1 MTDKNQE
8 LATPEGL
15 EKLQQELAYLTET
28 RRKEVADRIRQ
39 AREFGDISENS
50 EYDEAKN
57 EQGLLERRIGELQRR
72 VRNVKVVDPSEVEE
86 DAVDLGT
93 RVTLRVVGR
102 KGQER
107 TFQIVGANESD
118 PTSGKLSHA
127 SPVGRAVLK
136 RKVGE
141 KVMVSTP
148 AARRSTRSSTSRRPV
163 RAPGAHGPLLPD
175 SNHRTQLEYRM
186 SETGRSTGIHIPGW
200 ADRVAD
206 SLGAGPHVVVS
217 GISVSGNIHAGNLR
231 EVLVAEAV
239 ANALRQRGE
248 EVRFIFHADTIDPLR
263 KIAPGVPESYEQ
275 YIGHSLSHI
284 PDPEGCHV
292 SYAEHFLVP
301 FEEALRE
308 MEMDIEV
315 LRSHELYERGVYTG
329 VTSEAIEHTDELREI
344 LQDVTNRKMPEH
356 WSPYLPRAAS
366 GKLTGM
372 RVLEHL
378 PEQTSVVF
386 ADEDGWQDSADYSR
400 GEGKL
405 GWRVE
410 LAARW
415 KALGVTFEP
424 FGKDHTSRGG
434 STDTADRMSREVF
447 HYPVPGRYEYE
458 WIGLKGR
465 GDMSSSRGIVLL
477 PEDLLRIMPPA
488 PSGASSSDATPPV
501 ASISTWRAAS
511 RALWT
516 NTVQRPAS
524 PTSPSPISSPSPR
537 P

>member
-1 MTDKNQE
+1 
-8 LATPEGL
+8 
-15 EKLQQELAYLTET
+15 
-28 RRKEVADRIRQ
+28 
-39 AREFGDISENS
+39 
-50 EYDEAKN
+50 
-57 EQGLLERRIGELQRR
+57 
-72 VRNVKVVDPSEVEE
+72 
-86 DAVDLGT
+86 
-93 RVTLRVVGR
+93 
-102 KGQER
+102 
-107 TFQIVGANESD
+107 
-118 PTSGKLSHA
+118 
-127 SPVGRAVLK
+127 
-136 RKVGE
+136 
-141 KVMVSTP
+141 
-148 AARRSTRSSTSRRPV
+148 
-163 RAPGAHGPLLPD
+163 
-175 SNHRTQLEYRM
+175 M

-200 ADRVAD
+200 AERVAD

-263 KIAPGVPESYEQ
+263 KIAPGIPQSYEEF
-275 YIGHSLSHI
+275 IGHSLSHI

-301 FEEALRE
+301 FEEALLE
-308 MEMDIEV
+308 MGMDIEV
-315 LRSHELYERGVYTG
+315 LRSHDLYERGVYTD
-329 VTSEAIEHTDELREI
+329 VTREAIEHTDGLREI
-344 LQDVTNRKMPEH
+344 LQEVTNRKMPEH
-356 WSPYLPRAAS
+356 WSPYLPRASS
-366 GKLTGM
+366 GKLIGR

-386 ADEDGWQDSADYSR
+386 ADEDGFEEAANYSK

-415 KALGVTFEP
+415 KALGITFEP

-434 STDTADRMSREVF
+434 STDTADRMSSEVF

-477 PEDLLRIMPPA
+477 PKDLLRIMPPGAVRRIILGRDPARRFDIDLEGGFPRFMDEYRAEAGEPYVPFTHLVTVAQTVGEDPDAAAEMLRRGGYGEAARDTDKLAQDLYYARNWAAEWA
-488 PSGASSSDATPPV
+488 PESMRLGLLDQAESEEAAAGLDDEQRAYLREVSGKLQAEMDGEAVQDVLYSTAIERGLKPKRAFAAVYRVLLGKSSGPKAGPFIAGLTLDQARERLSV
-501 ASISTWRAAS
+501 
-511 RALWT
+511 
-516 NTVQRPAS
+516 
-524 PTSPSPISSPSPR
+524 
-537 P
+537 

>member
-1 MTDKNQE
+1 
-8 LATPEGL
+8 
-15 EKLQQELAYLTET
+15 
-28 RRKEVADRIRQ
+28 
-39 AREFGDISENS
+39 
-50 EYDEAKN
+50 
-57 EQGLLERRIGELQRR
+57 
-72 VRNVKVVDPSEVEE
+72 
-86 DAVDLGT
+86 
-93 RVTLRVVGR
+93 
-102 KGQER
+102 
-107 TFQIVGANESD
+107 
-118 PTSGKLSHA
+118 
-127 SPVGRAVLK
+127 
-136 RKVGE
+136 
-141 KVMVSTP
+141 
-148 AARRSTRSSTSRRPV
+148 
-163 RAPGAHGPLLPD
+163 
-175 SNHRTQLEYRM
+175 
-186 SETGRSTGIHIPGW
+186 
-200 ADRVAD
+200 RVAD

-308 MEMDIEV
+308 MEMDVEV

-378 PEQTSVVF
+378 SEQTSVVF

-477 PEDLLRIMPPA
+477 PEDLLRIMPPGAVRRIILGRDPARRFDIDLEGGFPRFMDEYRAETGQPYVPFTHLVTVAQTVGVDTDAAAQMLRRGGYEEAIGYGLANDLYYARNWAAEWA
-488 PSGASSSDATPPV
+488 PESMRVGLLDPAESEQAAAALDDEQREYLREVSAKLQAEMDAGAIQDVLYSTAIERGLKPKKAFAAVYRVLLGKTSGPKAGPFIAGLGPDQVSERFSV
-501 ASISTWRAAS
+501 
-511 RALWT
+511 
-516 NTVQRPAS
+516 
-524 PTSPSPISSPSPR
+524 
-537 P
+537 

>member
-1 MTDKNQE
+1 MEHHVN
-8 LATPEGL
+8 
-15 EKLQQELAYLTET
+15 ET
-28 RRKEVADRIRQ
+28 SIR
-39 AREFGDISENS
+39 
-50 EYDEAKN
+50 
-57 EQGLLERRIGELQRR
+57 
-72 VRNVKVVDPSEVEE
+72 
-86 DAVDLGT
+86 
-93 RVTLRVVGR
+93 
-102 KGQER
+102 
-107 TFQIVGANESD
+107 
-118 PTSGKLSHA
+118 
-127 SPVGRAVLK
+127 
-136 RKVGE
+136 
-141 KVMVSTP
+141 
-148 AARRSTRSSTSRRPV
+148 
-163 RAPGAHGPLLPD
+163 
-175 SNHRTQLEYRM
+175 
-186 SETGRSTGIHIPGW
+186 IPGW
-200 ADRVAD
+200 AERVAD
-206 SLGAGPHVVVS
+206 SLGPGPHVVVS

-263 KIAPGVPESYEQ
+263 KLAPGIPESYEE

-315 LRSHELYERGVYTG
+315 VRSHELYERGVYTE
-329 VTSEAIEHTDELREI
+329 VTREAIERTDELRGI
-344 LQDVTNRKMPEH
+344 LQEVTNRKMPEH
-356 WSPYLPRAAS
+356 WSPYLPRASS
-366 GKLTGM
+366 GRLTGM

-386 ADEDGWQDSADYSR
+386 ADEDGFEEAASYSK

-477 PEDLLRIMPPA
+477 PKDLLEIMPPDAVRRIILGRDPARRFDIDLEGGFPRFMDEYRAESGEPYVPFAHLVTVAQTVGENLDAAAQMLRRGGYGDAALDTDKLARDLYYARNWAQEWA
-488 PSGASSSDATPPV
+488 PESMRLGLLDPAGSGKMAARLDDEQREYLREVSGRLRAEMDGEAVQDVLYATAIERGLKPKRAFSAVYKVLLGKTSGPKAGPFIAGLTLDQVRERFPV
-501 ASISTWRAAS
+501 
-511 RALWT
+511 
-516 NTVQRPAS
+516 
-524 PTSPSPISSPSPR
+524 
-537 P
+537 

>member
-1 MTDKNQE
+1 MN
-8 LATPEGL
+8 
-15 EKLQQELAYLTET
+15 
-28 RRKEVADRIRQ
+28 
-39 AREFGDISENS
+39 
-50 EYDEAKN
+50 
-57 EQGLLERRIGELQRR
+57 
-72 VRNVKVVDPSEVEE
+72 
-86 DAVDLGT
+86 
-93 RVTLRVVGR
+93 
-102 KGQER
+102 
-107 TFQIVGANESD
+107 
-118 PTSGKLSHA
+118 
-127 SPVGRAVLK
+127 
-136 RKVGE
+136 
-141 KVMVSTP
+141 
-148 AARRSTRSSTSRRPV
+148 
-163 RAPGAHGPLLPD
+163 
-175 SNHRTQLEYRM
+175 
-186 SETGRSTGIHIPGW
+186 ETGIRIPVW
-200 ADRVAD
+200 AERVAET
-206 SLGAGPHVVVS
+206 LGEGPHVVVS

-239 ANALRQRGE
+239 ANALRRRGE

-263 KIAPGVPESYEQ
+263 KIAPGIPQSYEE

-315 LRSHELYERGVYTG
+315 LRSHELYERGVYTE
-329 VTSEAIEHTDELREI
+329 VTREAIEHADELREI
-344 LQDVTNRKMPEH
+344 LQEVTNREMPEH
-356 WSPYLPRAAS
+356 WSPYLPRASS

-386 ADEDGWQDSADYSR
+386 ADEDGFEEAADYSK

-434 STDTADRMSREVF
+434 STDTADRMSRRVF
-447 HYPVPGRYEYE
+447 HSQVPGRYEYE

-477 PEDLLRIMPPA
+477 PKDLLEIMPPDA
-488 PSGASSSDATPPV
+488 VRRIILGRDPARRFDIDLEGGFPRFMDEYRAEAGEPYVPFTHLVTVAQTVGNDLEAAAHMLRRGGYGEATSDADRLARDLRYARNWAQDWAPESMRLGLLDP
-501 ASISTWRAAS
+501 AAS
-511 RALWT
+511 EEAAAGLDDEQREYLREVSGKLRAEMDGEA
-516 NTVQRPAS
+516 VQDVLYSTAIGRNLKPKRAFAAVYKVLLGK
-524 PTSPSPISSPSPR
+524 SSGPKAGPFIAGLTLDQVRKRFSV
-537 P
+537 

>member
-1 MTDKNQE
+1 
-8 LATPEGL
+8 
-15 EKLQQELAYLTET
+15 
-28 RRKEVADRIRQ
+28 
-39 AREFGDISENS
+39 
-50 EYDEAKN
+50 
-57 EQGLLERRIGELQRR
+57 
-72 VRNVKVVDPSEVEE
+72 
-86 DAVDLGT
+86 
-93 RVTLRVVGR
+93 
-102 KGQER
+102 
-107 TFQIVGANESD
+107 
-118 PTSGKLSHA
+118 
-127 SPVGRAVLK
+127 
-136 RKVGE
+136 
-141 KVMVSTP
+141 
-148 AARRSTRSSTSRRPV
+148 
-163 RAPGAHGPLLPD
+163 
-175 SNHRTQLEYRM
+175 M

-200 ADRVAD
+200 AERVAD

-263 KIAPGVPESYEQ
+263 KIAPGIPRSYEE

-301 FEEALRE
+301 FEEALAE

-329 VTSEAIEHTDELREI
+329 VTSEAIENTDELREI
-344 LQDVTNRKMPEH
+344 LQDVTNRKMPEN
-356 WSPYLPRAAS
+356 WSPYLPRAGS

-386 ADEDGWQDSADYSR
+386 ADEDGWEDSADYSK

-447 HYPVPGRYEYE
+447 DYPVPGRYEYE

-477 PEDLLRIMPPA
+477 PKDLLRIMPPGAVRRMILGRDPARRFDIDLEGGFPRFMDEYRAETGEPYVPFTHLVTVAQTVGEDTDAAAQMLRRGGTRRRSRTGLADDLSYARNWAAEWA
-488 PSGASSSDATPPV
+488 PESMRLGLLEPCRGGAGGRSARR
-501 ASISTWRAAS
+501 RAA
-511 RALWT
+511 
-516 NTVQRPAS
+516 
-524 PTSPSPISSPSPR
+524 
-537 P
+537 

>member
-1 MTDKNQE
+1 
-8 LATPEGL
+8 
-15 EKLQQELAYLTET
+15 
-28 RRKEVADRIRQ
+28 
-39 AREFGDISENS
+39 
-50 EYDEAKN
+50 
-57 EQGLLERRIGELQRR
+57 
-72 VRNVKVVDPSEVEE
+72 
-86 DAVDLGT
+86 
-93 RVTLRVVGR
+93 
-102 KGQER
+102 
-107 TFQIVGANESD
+107 
-118 PTSGKLSHA
+118 
-127 SPVGRAVLK
+127 
-136 RKVGE
+136 
-141 KVMVSTP
+141 
-148 AARRSTRSSTSRRPV
+148 
-163 RAPGAHGPLLPD
+163 
-175 SNHRTQLEYRM
+175 M
-186 SETGRSTGIHIPGW
+186 SETGRSIGIHVPGW
-200 ADRVAD
+200 AERVAA

-263 KIAPGVPESYEQ
+263 KIAPGIPQSYEEF
-275 YIGHSLSHI
+275 IGHSLSHI

-301 FEEALRE
+301 FEEALLE

-315 LRSHELYERGVYTG
+315 LRSHDLYEDGVYTE
-329 VTSEAIEHTDELREI
+329 VTREAVEHTDELREI
-344 LQDVTNRKMPEH
+344 LQEVTNRKMPEH
-356 WSPYLPRAAS
+356 WSPYLPRASS

-372 RVLEHL
+372 RILEHV

-386 ADEDGWQDSADYSR
+386 ADEDGFEEAANYAR

-434 STDTADRMSREVF
+434 STDTADRMSSEVF
-447 HYPVPGRYEYE
+447 NYPVPGRYEYE

-477 PEDLLRIMPPA
+477 PKDLLEIMPPDAVRRIILGRDPARRFDIDLEGGFPRFMDEYRAEAGEPYVPFTHLVTIAQTFGEDQDAAAEMLRRGGYGEAARDTDKLARDLHYARNWAAEWA
-488 PSGASSSDATPPV
+488 PESMRLGLLDQASSEEAAAGLDEEQRAYLREVSGKLQAEMDGEAV
-501 ASISTWRAAS
+501 QDLLYSTAIERGLKPKKAFAAVY
-511 RALWT
+511 RVLLGK
-516 NTVQRPAS
+516 
-524 PTSPSPISSPSPR
+524 SSGPKAGPFIAGLTLDQARERLSV
-537 P
+537 

>member
-1 MTDKNQE
+1 
-8 LATPEGL
+8 
-15 EKLQQELAYLTET
+15 
-28 RRKEVADRIRQ
+28 
-39 AREFGDISENS
+39 
-50 EYDEAKN
+50 
-57 EQGLLERRIGELQRR
+57 
-72 VRNVKVVDPSEVEE
+72 
-86 DAVDLGT
+86 
-93 RVTLRVVGR
+93 
-102 KGQER
+102 
-107 TFQIVGANESD
+107 
-118 PTSGKLSHA
+118 
-127 SPVGRAVLK
+127 
-136 RKVGE
+136 
-141 KVMVSTP
+141 
-148 AARRSTRSSTSRRPV
+148 
-163 RAPGAHGPLLPD
+163 
-175 SNHRTQLEYRM
+175 M
-186 SETGRSTGIHIPGW
+186 SETSRPTGIHIPAW
-200 ADRVAD
+200 AERVAD
-206 SLGAGPHVVVS
+206 SLGVGPHVVVS

-263 KIAPGVPESYEQ
+263 KIAPGIPKSYEE

-292 SYAEHFLVP
+292 SYAEHFLAP

-315 LRSHELYERGVYTG
+315 IRSHELYERGVYTE
-329 VTSEAIEHTDELREI
+329 VTGEAIERTDELREI

-356 WSPYLPRAAS
+356 WSPYLPRAES

-386 ADEDGWQDSADYSR
+386 ADEDGWEDSADYSR

-405 GWRVE
+405 GWRIE

-447 HYPVPGRYEYE
+447 HSPVPGRYEYE

-477 PEDLLRIMPPA
+477 PKDLLEIMPPDAVRRIILGRDPARRFDIDLEGGFPRFMDEYRAGTGEPYVPFTHLVTVAQTVGEDTDAAAQMLRRGGYEEAVRDGLADDLYYARNWAAEWA
-488 PSGASSSDATPPV
+488 PESMRLGLLDEGESEQAAAGLDDEQREYLREVSARLQAEMDGEAVQDVLYSTAIERGLKPKRAFAAVYTVLLGRASGPKAGPFIAGLTLEQVRGRFSV
-501 ASISTWRAAS
+501 
-511 RALWT
+511 
-516 NTVQRPAS
+516 
-524 PTSPSPISSPSPR
+524 
-537 P
+537 